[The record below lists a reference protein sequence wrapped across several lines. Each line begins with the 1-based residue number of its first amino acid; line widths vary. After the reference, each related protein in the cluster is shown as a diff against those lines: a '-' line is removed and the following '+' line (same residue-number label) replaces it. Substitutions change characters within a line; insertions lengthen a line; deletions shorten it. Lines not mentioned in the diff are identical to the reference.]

1 LRAPFA
7 GRVGLRRVSL
17 GSLVGPATVIT
28 TLDDTRTIK
37 LDFDVPETAL
47 SHLATGLK
55 VVAHSAAWPDV
66 SFEGTVE
73 SIDTRV
79 DPISRT
85 LTVRALVPN
94 AEYLLRPGMFLR
106 VELLRHDVTAL
117 MVPEQAIVPEQSRQF
132 VFVVGEGGMVAKRQV
147 RIGRRRPG
155 QVEVVD
161 GVAAGEDVVV
171 EGTQKAQD
179 GARVQIIRR
188 MEVAQ

>member
-1 LRAPFA
+1 
-7 GRVGLRRVSL
+7 
-17 GSLVGPATVIT
+17 
-28 TLDDTRTIK
+28 
-37 LDFDVPETAL
+37 
-47 SHLATGLK
+47 
-55 VVAHSAAWPDV
+55 
-66 SFEGTVE
+66 
-73 SIDTRV
+73 
-79 DPISRT
+79 
-85 LTVRALVPN
+85 
-94 AEYLLRPGMFLR
+94 MFLR